1 MRRTT
6 AALVERAE
14 RAGAVRPDLD
24 SGDLLLVVSGIAL
37 TGVAGED
44 VDRLLEIVQR
54 GIRPAAATRE
64 DGRTA

>member
-1 MRRTT
+1 M

-14 RAGAVRPDLD
+14 RVGAVRPDLD

-37 TGVAGED
+37 TGVAGEG

-54 GIRPAAATRE
+54 GIRPPGATRV
-64 DGRTA
+64 DDRTA